1 MDSIIM
7 KAICLLFITI
17 LVISVLGITACVI
30 VSSRSERMIEELER
44 KKKNE

>member
-1 MDSIIM
+1 MDSVIM

-30 VSSRSERMIEELER
+30 VSSRSERMIEEME
-44 KKKNE
+44 KKKDE